1 MHKSPTPFLQ
11 RTMQCTPSPD
21 PSSYSGEKLGIDAN
35 GKYFYI
41 KKVADYMMKKFVK
54 MARQT
59 PLKPNIRIECPIVI
73 GEHKASVQALCDEFR
88 TIFSDANIIYSG
100 EFNAFFFDFS

>member
-1 MHKSPTPFLQ
+1 MQSTPY
-11 RTMQCTPSPD
+11 PD
-21 PSSYSGEKLGIDAN
+21 VFIYNGEKIGIDAS
-35 GKYFYI
+35 GKYFHI
-41 KKVADYMMKKFVK
+41 KRVADYMKNKFVK

-59 PLKPNIRIECPIVI
+59 PLTPNIRIECPIAI
-73 GEHKASVQALCDEFR
+73 GNHKPSVQALCDEFR